1 VSARFEEPYE
11 PHRLAIRNHEQKE
24 NQMSQAVSSVKPQ
37 KNDAGVARIDM
48 KLEVSLIPVSDV
60 DRAKEFY
67 TRLGWRLDD
76 DLVVGDDFRV
86 VQMTPP
92 GSGSSISFGKGV
104 TPAAPGS
111 FRGGL
116 IVSDIEAA
124 HKELVTRGLNA
135 SEVFHG
141 SPFSPAGRISGPDPE
156 RQSYRSYVAFEDP
169 DGNAWIV
176 QEVTRRA
183 PGRIDPAT
191 TTFASA
197 SDLASAIRRAAAAHG
212 KQEKSNGQRDANW
225 PDWYAAYIAAEQ
237 AGTELPK

>member
-1 VSARFEEPYE
+1 MGQTASSFKQ
-11 PHRLAIRNHEQKE
+11 QKY
-24 NQMSQAVSSVKPQ
+24 
-37 KNDAGVARIDM
+37 DAGAARVDM
-48 KLEVSLIPVSDV
+48 KFEVSLIPVSDV

-76 DLVVGDDFRV
+76 DIVMGNDFRV
-86 VQMTPP
+86 VQITPP

-104 TPAAPGS
+104 TAAAPGS

-124 HKELVTRGLNA
+124 HKEFVARGVKA

-156 RQSYRSYVAFEDP
+156 RRSYSSYVAFEDP

-176 QEVTRRA
+176 QEVTRRV

-197 SDLASAIRRAAAAHG
+197 NDLASAMRRASAAHLER
-212 KQEKSNGQRDANW
+212 EKRNGQRDTNW
-225 PDWYAAYIAAEQ
+225 PGWYAAYMAAEQ

>member
-1 VSARFEEPYE
+1 MSQVVSSFR
-11 PHRLAIRNHEQKE
+11 EQKSE
-24 NQMSQAVSSVKPQ
+24 
-37 KNDAGVARIDM
+37 AGAAKVDLKFEVA
-48 KLEVSLIPVSDV
+48 LVPVSDV

-76 DLVVGDDFRV
+76 DLVMGSDFRV
-86 VQMTPP
+86 VQLTPP
-92 GSGSSISFGKGV
+92 GSASSISFGKGV
-104 TPAAPGS
+104 TDAALGS

-124 HKELVTRGLNA
+124 HKNLVAMGIKA

-156 RQSYRSYVAFEDP
+156 RQSYHSYVAFEDP

-176 QEVTRRA
+176 QEVTHRA

-197 SDLASAIRRAAAAHG
+197 SDLADAMRRAAAAHR
-212 KQEKSNGQRDANW
+212 EHDKSNGQRDVNW
-225 PDWYAAYIAAEQ
+225 SDWYAAYMAAEQ

>member
-1 VSARFEEPYE
+1 
-11 PHRLAIRNHEQKE
+11 
-24 NQMSQAVSSVKPQ
+24 MSQAVSSFKQQ
-37 KNDAGVARIDM
+37 KYDASVARVDM
-48 KLEVSLIPVSDV
+48 KFEVSLIPVSDV

-86 VQMTPP
+86 VQITPP

-104 TPAAPGS
+104 TSAAPGS

-124 HKELVTRGLNA
+124 HKELVSMGVNA

-156 RQSYRSYVAFEDP
+156 HQSYRSYVAFEDP

-197 SDLASAIRRAAAAHG
+197 TDLASAMRRAASAHG
-212 KQEKSNGQRDANW
+212 QHEKSNGQRDANW
-225 PDWYAAYIAAEQ
+225 PDWYAKYMAAEQ

>member
-1 VSARFEEPYE
+1 MVQTASSFKQ
-11 PHRLAIRNHEQKE
+11 QKY
-24 NQMSQAVSSVKPQ
+24 
-37 KNDAGVARIDM
+37 DAGIARVDM
-48 KLEVSLIPVSDV
+48 KLEVALIPVSDV

-76 DLVVGDDFRV
+76 DIVMGNDFRV
-86 VQMTPP
+86 VQLTPP
-92 GSGSSISFGKGV
+92 GSGCSISFGKGV
-104 TPAAPGS
+104 TAAGPGS

-124 HKELVTRGLNA
+124 HKELVARGINT

-156 RQSYRSYVAFEDP
+156 RQSYRSYVSFEDP
-169 DGNAWIV
+169 DGNVWIV
-176 QEVTRRA
+176 QEVTRRL

-191 TTFASA
+191 TTFVSA
-197 SDLASAIRRAAAAHG
+197 NDLASALRRAAAAHG
-212 KQEKSNGQRDANW
+212 EHEKRNGQRDPNW

-237 AGTELPK
+237 ARTELPPLISTNSQGG

>member
-1 VSARFEEPYE
+1 MAAR
-11 PHRLAIRNHEQKE
+11 LNHEQKE
-24 NQMSQAVSSVKPQ
+24 NHMSQAVSSFKQQ
-37 KNDAGVARIDM
+37 KYDAGVAKVDM
-48 KLEVSLIPVSDV
+48 KFEGSIVPISDV

-67 TRLGWRLDD
+67 TGLGWRLDD

-86 VQMTPP
+86 VQITPP

-104 TPAAPGS
+104 TSAAPGS

-124 HKELVTRGLNA
+124 HKELVSRGVNA

-197 SDLASAIRRAAAAHG
+197 NDLASAMRRAAAAHG
-212 KQEKSNGQRDANW
+212 QHEKSNGQRDANW
-225 PDWYAAYIAAEQ
+225 LDWYAAYIAAEQ
-237 AGTELPK
+237 AGTKPPM

>member
-1 VSARFEEPYE
+1 M
-11 PHRLAIRNHEQKE
+11 HRIRINRKRATHNLPKEDHMTQTATSSKQQKF
-24 NQMSQAVSSVKPQ
+24 
-37 KNDAGVARIDM
+37 DAGVAGVDM
-48 KLEVSLIPVSDV
+48 KFEVSLIPVWDV

-76 DLVVGDDFRV
+76 DLVNGNDFRV
-86 VQMTPP
+86 VQFTPP
-92 GSGSSISFGKGV
+92 GSGSSISFGRGV
-104 TPAAPGS
+104 TSAAPGS

-124 HKELVTRGLNA
+124 HKVLVARGIQA

-156 RQSYRSYVAFEDP
+156 RKSYSSYVSFEDP

-183 PGRIDPAT
+183 PGRIDPAK

-197 SDLASAIRRAAAAHG
+197 TDLANAMRRAAAAHCEH
-212 KQEKSNGQRDANW
+212 EKREGQRDADW
-225 PDWYAAYIAAEQ
+225 PRWYASYMAAEQ

>member
-1 VSARFEEPYE
+1 
-11 PHRLAIRNHEQKE
+11 
-24 NQMSQAVSSVKPQ
+24 MSQIASGPKQQKPG
-37 KNDAGVARIDM
+37 AGAARVDM
-48 KLEVSLIPVSDV
+48 KFEVSLIPVSNV

-67 TRLGWRLDD
+67 TRLGWQLDD
-76 DLVVGDDFRV
+76 DIVAGDDFRV
-86 VQMTPP
+86 VQLTPP
-92 GSGSSISFGKGV
+92 GSGSSISFGKGI
-104 TPAAPGS
+104 TPAKPGS

-124 HKELVTRGLNA
+124 HKELVARGINA
-135 SEVFHG
+135 SDVFHG

-156 RQSYRSYVAFEDP
+156 RQSYHSYVAFEDP

-183 PGRIDPAT
+183 PGRIDPAK

-197 SDLASAIRRAAAAHG
+197 NDLASAIRRAAAAHG
-212 KQEKSNGQRDANW
+212 EHEKRDGQRDANW
-225 PDWYAAYIAAEQ
+225 LNWYAAYIAAEQ